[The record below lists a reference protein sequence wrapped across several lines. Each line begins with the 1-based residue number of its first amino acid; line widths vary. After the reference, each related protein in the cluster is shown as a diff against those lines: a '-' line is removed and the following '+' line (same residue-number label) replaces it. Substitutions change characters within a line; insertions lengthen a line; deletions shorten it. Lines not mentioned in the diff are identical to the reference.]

1 MLECS
6 AEGTAGRPA
15 GWLGGGGGRDRGT
28 ARSGLLGRYKH
39 QHDVGHTQTILAN
52 TGGVGLSASTSPEVP
67 NVDANTQST
76 IYERNRK
83 KEFHSAQLRTT
94 AQECRLY
101 QERQPSG
108 EAWFSA
114 ELYILSE

>member
-1 MLECS
+1 M
-6 AEGTAGRPA
+6 AG
-15 GWLGGGGGRDRGT
+15 GGGGGRDRGT